1 MPQQHLL
8 EAFAGQA
15 ALALERVRLADETR
29 KAQLLQ
35 ETEKLQTALL
45 NSISHDLRTPLVTIT
60 GALSSLDEMD
70 AELKP
75 ETRKSLIV
83 NAREEADRLNR
94 LVGNLLEM
102 TRIDAGAI
110 HLLREPCELQD
121 LIGSALE
128 LFAERA
134 KDRPIRIDIPADL
147 PLIPLD
153 YVLMVHVL
161 SNIIDNALKYSP
173 AGSPIEISAAM
184 EADQVALE
192 VADHGIGIPQED
204 LTRIFDKFYRVRRP
218 ESVSGTGLGLAICK
232 GIVDVLGGQ
241 ISARNHPG
249 GGAILRIAFPL
260 ETLKADQSL
269 GPR

>member
-1 MPQQHLL
+1 
-8 EAFAGQA
+8 
-15 ALALERVRLADETR
+15 
-29 KAQLLQ
+29 
-35 ETEKLQTALL
+35 L
-45 NSISHDLRTPLVTIT
+45 NAISHDLRTPLVAIT
-60 GALSSLDEMD
+60 GALSSLDEME
-70 AELKP
+70 AEL
-75 ETRKSLIV
+75 TLQARKSLIV

-121 LIGSALE
+121 LVGSALE

-134 KDRPIRIDIPADL
+134 KDRPIQINIPPDL

-161 SNIIDNALKYSP
+161 TNIIENALKYSP
-173 AGSPIEISAAM
+173 AGSPIEISAGL
-184 EADQVALE
+184 EDDQIVLE
-192 VADHGIGIPQED
+192 IADHGIGIPQDD

-232 GIVDVLGGQ
+232 GIVDVHGGH
-241 ISARNHPG
+241 ISARNRPG
-249 GGAILRIAFPL
+249 GGAILHLAFPL
-260 ETLKADQSL
+260 AALKTVQA
-269 GPR
+269 PEHR